1 MSQLYYQGADGN
13 FYPQVRNTSN
23 NFQKQNPFVAR
34 PTTTP
39 ALSQYK
45 RSGAVYS
52 KIKKGNFEGHTI
64 VNAWRVTKNGLMQAT
79 VSPYKGSDGNGLDVV
94 HSHGKS
100 GTQDIEY
107 QKMICV
113 IRNAS
118 MGTSQTFHVLM
129 NLKTKVIS
137 ISELSLCITPNG
149 NGVTRS
155 GKRVSGYF
163 GRNFKK

>member
-1 MSQLYYQGADGN
+1 MSQLYYQGKDGN
-13 FYPQVRNTSN
+13 FYPQRNSSN
-23 NFQKQNPFVAR
+23 NFQIQHPFVAS

-39 ALSQYK
+39 QQQQFK

-52 KIKKGNFEGHTI
+52 KIKKGAFEGHLI
-64 VNAWRVTKNGLMQAT
+64 VNAWRVTKNGLMEAT
-79 VSPYKGSDGNGLDVV
+79 VSPYRGANGNGLDVV
-94 HSHGKS
+94 HSQGKS

-113 IRNAS
+113 IKNKS
-118 MGTSQTFHVLM
+118 IGTSQTYHVLM

-149 NGVTRS
+149 NGITRS